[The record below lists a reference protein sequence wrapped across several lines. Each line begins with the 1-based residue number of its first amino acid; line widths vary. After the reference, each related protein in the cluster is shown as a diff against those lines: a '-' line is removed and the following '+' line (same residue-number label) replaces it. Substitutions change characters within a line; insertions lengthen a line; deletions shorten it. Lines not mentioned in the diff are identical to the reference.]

1 MVEEGYDTILEAIR
15 ADVMAAGGMKKVG
28 TALRGEATDAE
39 TARRWLSDCLNEHRA
54 EKLGLDELVAVI
66 RMAKQKGSHVTML
79 YLADQCGF
87 TRPRPVE
94 TADEKARAQ
103 RDLMNLLSELPDVV
117 ARAESVLGKLGQG
130 E

>member
-1 MVEEGYDTILEAIR
+1 MIEEGYDSILEALR

-28 TALRGEATDAE
+28 SSLRGEATCAE
-39 TARRWLSDCLNEHRA
+39 TARRWLADCLNEHRP
-54 EKLGLDELVAVI
+54 EKLGLDEMVAII
-66 RMAKQKGSHVTML
+66 RQAKAKGSHVTML

-87 TRPRPVE
+87 TRPRPIE